1 MMKEYFA
8 MPSGTYHLGFATAFL
23 CTGLLGLWL
32 HLKNISRITKLNTI
46 LPYGLVKCHYHLTVA
61 SLGCILIT
69 PFTAVGVYRKGWPFG
84 EFACQLYSFDG
95 MFFGMT
101 SIHLSC
107 FICFITMIEVLNMTR
122 IRNFISN
129 RYDQILCGIW
139 IIGAIWATLP
149 LFGYGRYT
157 LEPHKTSCLLDWNNM
172 DESMKL
178 YMFAIFTLGY
188 ILPFGIAIWS
198 QCKMIQYPISGGG
211 EIDKNNEKIE
221 ILMKL
226 NNTILLFSLFG
237 WLSYGVLAITS
248 LVTGHITLNPFTY
261 CITQLLAKISQAFL
275 PIAYY
280 SIEKITW
287 NSEKIK

>member
-1 MMKEYFA
+1 MYNMKVFIYHRIDVA
-8 MPSGTYHLGFATAFL
+8 MVPEL
-23 CTGLLGLWL
+23 TGL
-32 HLKNISRITKLNTI
+32 KR
-46 LPYGLVKCHYHLTVA
+46 
-61 SLGCILIT
+61 
-69 PFTAVGVYRKGWPFG
+69 RWPFG

-107 FICFITMIEVLNMTR
+107 FICFITMIEVLNITY
-122 IRNFISN
+122 IRDFISN
-129 RYDQILCGIW
+129 RYNQILFGIW

-178 YMFAIFTLGY
+178 YMFAISTLGY

-198 QCKMIQYPISGGG
+198 QYKLIQRPKSSGGDT
-211 EIDKNNEKIE
+211 DKNNEKIE
-221 ILMKL
+221 IIMKL
-226 NNTILLFSLFG
+226 NNSILLFSLFG
-237 WLSYGVLAITS
+237 WLSYGVLAINS
-248 LVTGHITLNPFTY
+248 LVAGHITLNPFAY

-280 SIEKITW
+280 SIEKQFGISQKS
-287 NSEKIK
+287 NEKIK